1 MWRMLP
7 TAEISRQGML
17 AAAAL
22 VLLAILSG
30 ISAAWAADQ
39 GRAVDEAV
47 RWSAYSG
54 VFVLV
59 LFSGSDPA
67 GRARWLQGIA
77 VGLGLV
83 VVLAI
88 VSRVWPEPFP
98 APESG
103 TALFGSTYRWSYPVG
118 YWNALGLLS
127 AMATLSLSSLAIGST
142 GIGSRAR
149 AMSAGAAALAV
160 GALAMTGSRGAALSC
175 AVGLLLLVAF
185 SPVRRRQF
193 AAVATALLGG
203 AILYLVADLL
213 QVTDAG
219 VSGLGLERAL
229 LGIATVVI
237 FASCTIA
244 WIALDRLVPPDPLPR
259 RASTIAAVIA
269 VIVSI
274 ALLIA
279 IDPVERI
286 GGLTEPPVKGSVP
299 GTVEGGLESGNGRW
313 QLWGSAVDAF
323 AARPVAGLGAGGFEE
338 WWAADL
344 PIDLFA
350 RSAHSLPLGMLAE
363 LGVIGGCLLLIVFGS
378 LVWTAVL
385 GLRQGRHEQLAAV
398 VSMAAATVVASLLD
412 WSWAVPA
419 AFVPGIGAA
428 ALIAGYGLGRSGQPQ
443 AYRLGLAAMPVA
455 WVAIALSVLVAVGEI
470 RLSQSRSAAS
480 SDDLALAAER
490 ASDAGALVPW
500 SGIPYLQEALVAE
513 AAGRPLEALR
523 LLGEATEKDARDWR
537 IAVIEYRIQ
546 TGLENEE
553 AAQAARSRALL
564 LYPRLIGFEDQGG
577 Q

>member
-7 TAEISRQGML
+7 TAEISRQGQL

-22 VLLAILSG
+22 VLLAILAG

-88 VSRVWPEPFP
+88 ASRVWPEPFP
-98 APESG
+98 TPESRS
-103 TALFGSTYRWSYPVG
+103 ALFGSTYRWSYPLG

-127 AMATLSLSSLAIGST
+127 AMAVLSLSSLAVGST
-142 GIGSRAR
+142 GLGSRAR
-149 AMSAGAAALAV
+149 AMSAGAAALGL

-175 AVGLLLLVAF
+175 AVGLILLIAF

-193 AAVATALLGG
+193 AAVVTALLGG
-203 AILYLVADLL
+203 TILYLVADLL

-229 LGIATVVI
+229 LGIAAAVI
-237 FASCTIA
+237 FASSVIG
-244 WIALDRLVPPDPLPR
+244 WIALDRLVPSDPLPR
-259 RASTIAAVIA
+259 RASAAAALVVVVA
-269 VIVSI
+269 SL

-286 GGLTEPPVKGSVP
+286 NALTEAPGKGYLP

-323 AARPVAGLGAGGFEE
+323 AVRPVAGLGAGGFEE

-363 LGVIGGCLLLIVFGS
+363 LGVIGGCLLLVVFAS
-378 LVWTAVL
+378 LVWAAAV
-385 GLRQGRHEQLAAV
+385 GLRRGRHEQLAV
-398 VSMAAATVVASLLD
+398 VVAMVGGTAVASLLD

-428 ALIAGYGLGRSGQPQ
+428 ALIAGYGLDRSGQPQ

-455 WVAIALSVLVAVGEI
+455 WVAIALSVLVAAGEI

-480 SDDLALAAER
+480 SGDLALAAER
-490 ASDAGALVPW
+490 ASDASTLEPW
-500 SGIPYLQEALVAE
+500 SGAPYLQEALVAE
-513 AAGRPLEALR
+513 AAGRPREALR
-523 LLGEATEKDARDWR
+523 LLREAVDRDARDWR
-537 IAVIEYRIQ
+537 TAVIEYRIQ
-546 TGLENEE
+546 TGLGNEK